1 MRLVL
6 ISLLADCTEDSCV
19 MNVTYLGGMRGV
31 LVYDLAPCLLSPVT
45 PQGLA
50 PVCRDA
56 ERGDV

>member
-1 MRLVL
+1 M
-6 ISLLADCTEDSCV
+6 SH
-19 MNVTYLGGMRGV
+19 YLGGMRGV
-31 LVYDLAPCLLSPVT
+31 LEYDLAPCLLSPVT